1 LKDELMKRFR
11 VRYVPRLFMLDRT
24 SRVAHQDTRQ
34 HLEEK
39 SENSWPSSSE
49 FTFSKKFGIKK

>member
-1 LKDELMKRFR
+1 MKRFR
-11 VRYVPRLFMLDRT
+11 VRYVPRLFLLDRT

-49 FTFSKKFGIKK
+49 FTFSKKFEIKK